1 MAAPL
6 QLKVDFSRAEDLL
19 GRELN
24 GSREINLAVFEAV
37 HHTARHMRTYI
48 SKGIRSIYYVK
59 KGDLDASIKMSTVG
73 KTRAIKRLK
82 PHVNPSMGTVTF
94 EARRSLP
101 LSLFG
106 ARQNRNF
113 ISVRVLKSNR
123 ARRIQPGGEQK
134 ILATK
139 NGRAAVWMA
148 KGHVLAR
155 VEGRNKPLALF
166 GPNFMGYFSRPDR
179 MVDMQEELER
189 HLLARLR
196 HELGRAEVL

>member
-6 QLKVDFSRAEDLL
+6 QLKVDFSRAEASL
-19 GRELN
+19 GEVLD
-24 GSREINLAVFEAV
+24 GSKEINLAVFEAV
-37 HHTARHMRTYI
+37 ERTARHMRTYI
-48 SKGIRSIYYVK
+48 SKGIRAIYYVK
-59 KGDLDASIKMSTVG
+59 KSDLDASITMSTVG
-73 KTRAIKRLK
+73 KSRAIKRPK
-82 PHVNPSMGTVTF
+82 VNPSMGTVTF

-106 ARQNRNF
+106 ARQNRRF
-113 ISVRVLKSNR
+113 VSVRVLKSNR
-123 ARRIQPGGEQK
+123 ARKIQPGGEQK

-139 NGRAAVWMA
+139 SGHAAVWMV

-155 VEGRNKPLALF
+155 VEGRDKPVALF

-189 HLLARLR
+189 HLLKRLR